1 MKKKKDPIDEQV
13 GKDPTLDTE
22 EAKQESDEAK
32 VEETKE
38 RKEKPGDPGESEE
51 KAEASE
57 EQQEAAEGQKE
68 EPKPVEE
75 EDEDLKTKYLRLAAD
90 FQNYKRRVEK
100 EKNDIYAYA
109 NEKLM
114 AELLNVID
122 NFDRA
127 LAVESV
133 DTGMKEGME
142 MIFKQLIDV
151 LESCGLE
158 EIQAEGQEFDPN
170 CHHAVQTQS
179 SDAHCSGQI
188 IKVLQKGY
196 TLNKKVIRPAM
207 VIVAE

>member
-13 GKDPTLDTE
+13 DKDPALDTE
-22 EAKQESDEAK
+22 EAKQEADETK

-51 KAEASE
+51 KAKASE
-57 EQQEAAEGQKE
+57 EQQEAAEGEKE
-68 EPKPVEE
+68 EPQPVEE
-75 EDEDLKTKYLRLAAD
+75 DDEDLKTKYLRLAAD

-158 EIQAEGQEFDPN
+158 EIPQRARISIPIVIMRCSLRAAILTAAGR
-170 CHHAVQTQS
+170 S
-179 SDAHCSGQI
+179 SKYCKRG
-188 IKVLQKGY
+188 
-196 TLNKKVIRPAM
+196 IR
-207 VIVAE
+207 

>member
-13 GKDPTLDTE
+13 DKDPALDTE
-22 EAKQESDEAK
+22 EAKQEADETK

-51 KAEASE
+51 KAKASE
-57 EQQEAAEGQKE
+57 EQQEAAEGEKE
-68 EPKPVEE
+68 EPQPVEE
-75 EDEDLKTKYLRLAAD
+75 DDEDLKTKYLRLAAD

-122 NFDRA
+122 NFERA

-158 EIQAEGQEFDPN
+158 GARISIPIVIMRCSREQRFSPQRADHQSIAKGVYVKQE
-170 CHHAVQTQS
+170 S
-179 SDAHCSGQI
+179 
-188 IKVLQKGY
+188 Y
-196 TLNKKVIRPAM
+196 TPIHGNRGRVTEL
-207 VIVAE
+207 